1 MLNKSIKILIL
12 TFTMVFLFSACN
24 KKEEMEAVKIDD
36 KNNDIKIEAQSDTV
50 NIEVEKSLKEVK
62 AEDVNLIEDEAK
74 KIASNKLKELFDI
87 DTLSQGAKF
96 SSIFENYSNTNKFY
110 RCLFENENYF
120 VRVHVD
126 ALNSNVFYIK
136 YVDNSKGLKAC
147 DEEKA
152 KEIANKFVEN
162 RLKKTDYK
170 LSNIAKEL
178 VFDSEDV
185 EFYVFDYQ
193 KEKETVLTLK
203 INANNSIIEEVLFY

>member
-1 MLNKSIKILIL
+1 MNKSIKILIL

-74 KIASNKLKELFDI
+74 KIASNNLKELFDI

-152 KEIANKFVEN
+152 KEIANEFVEN